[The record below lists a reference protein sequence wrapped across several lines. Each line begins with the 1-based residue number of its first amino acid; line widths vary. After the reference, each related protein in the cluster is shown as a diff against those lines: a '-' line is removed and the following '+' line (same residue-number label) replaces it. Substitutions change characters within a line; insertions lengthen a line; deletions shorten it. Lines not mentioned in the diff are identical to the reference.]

1 MYRYVYYFCVYTKP
15 HPQALALRIYERL
28 DAMGKK
34 PVNKKPAAKMS
45 GKPEAASSSTLKAAS
60 SQSPEKATAAKA
72 LSPQQDTPETINS
85 SPDKAF
91 VKRELRLQASQGR
104 NAARML
110 ALALEAVQSFLRK
123 CPDKRETF
131 ASLIGEAEHQLLLA
145 ERACKHS
152 LFTVLLPKDEGC
164 EQFDLLVARKAAE
177 ELYQLLLEV
186 RRLVGH
192 R

>member
-60 SQSPEKATAAKA
+60 SQSPQKATAAKA

-91 VKRELRLQASQGR
+91 VKRELRLQAWLSRWRQSRASFGSVLISARLSPRSSARR
-104 NAARML
+104 NTSSCWRSAPASTR
-110 ALALEAVQSFLRK
+110 SSPSC
-123 CPDKRETF
+123 CPRT
-131 ASLIGEAEHQLLLA
+131 
-145 ERACKHS
+145 
-152 LFTVLLPKDEGC
+152 
-164 EQFDLLVARKAAE
+164 KAASNSICS
-177 ELYQLLLEV
+177 
-186 RRLVGH
+186 
-192 R
+192 